1 MCSKAKD
8 LWLTQ
13 SVWNSTWESA
23 VVIKRQG
30 LMTLRNSTFNL
41 PPSGVRSRRVN
52 RSKAPEQDFR
62 LCQLVVAHGGSLLV
76 CVFYYRPHHL
86 LFQDVLPN
94 LMLIFSGTSKRL
106 LALSRQ
112 TRMAFCS
119 RPLSKILPG
128 VSKSGVRA
136 KTALW
141 SLAWEH
147 DMKYEHEWHGVPK
160 RRGEF

>member
-52 RSKAPEQDFR
+52 RSKAPEQDLR

-86 LFQDVLPN
+86 LFQDVLLNPDADFLRHIPKVACTQQADTN
-94 LMLIFSGTSKRL
+94 GILFSATVKNS
-106 LALSRQ
+106 
-112 TRMAFCS
+112 
-119 RPLSKILPG
+119 PG
-128 VSKSGVRA
+128 R
-136 KTALW
+136 
-141 SLAWEH
+141 
-147 DMKYEHEWHGVPK
+147 
-160 RRGEF
+160 